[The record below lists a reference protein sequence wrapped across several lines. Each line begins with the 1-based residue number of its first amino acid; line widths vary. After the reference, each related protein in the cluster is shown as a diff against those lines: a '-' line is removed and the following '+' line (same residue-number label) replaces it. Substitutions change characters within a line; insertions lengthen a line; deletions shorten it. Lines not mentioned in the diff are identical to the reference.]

1 MKYAGSDQTVDLVRD
16 SNSFKVDGMTISV
29 NGEFGYVKDE
39 ATGELK
45 LDPSAEAVTF
55 DAKVD
60 EDKIVETVKKMVED
74 GRDCSE
80 VLIQIAAVR
89 SAINNIGKVILQ
101 DHIQHCIVDA
111 VELGDQE
118 AIANLCQAIDKFVK

>member
-1 MKYAGSDQTVDLVRD
+1 
-16 SNSFKVDGMTISV
+16 MTIAV

-60 EDKIVETVKKMVED
+60 EDKIVETVKKMVE
-74 GRDCSE
+74 E
-80 VLIQIAAVR
+80 YNEII
-89 SAINNIGKVILQ
+89 
-101 DHIQHCIVDA
+101 
-111 VELGDQE
+111 ELVNKETGTKPNRTTRRLHQLRKK
-118 AIANLCQAIDKFVK
+118 N

>member
-1 MKYAGSDQTVDLVRD
+1 MEHTHEYLHEHGIAHTH
-16 SNSFKVDGMTISV
+16 
-29 NGEFGYVKDE
+29 GEGHGHVHENTK
-39 ATGELK
+39 AVLNRLARAIGHLEL
-45 LDPSAEAVTF
+45 
-55 DAKVD
+55 
-60 EDKIVETVKKMVED
+60 VED

-80 VLIQIAAVR
+80 VLIQLSAVR
-89 SAINNIGKVILQ
+89 SAINNIGKVILE